1 MNLQLYEGEVAI
13 VQGPNG
19 SGKTTLMRAIAGL
32 QQNYSGTLKKY
43 VSSDEFVYQAQ
54 SHNISSHLPYTI
66 GDVVTMGTG
75 IEFEKMIELG
85 LVDVALAKRKWNF
98 ASGGERQ
105 RALISRSMLSH
116 PRLLLLD
123 EPFNHL
129 DVNHAGL
136 VLKRLGDYFE
146 TPGLPSMV
154 IIAHGEE
161 RQMLVD
167 AFNPKLVD
175 LKPVERSS

>member
-1 MNLQLYEGEVAI
+1 MSVHNKGN
-13 VQGPNG
+13 GP
-19 SGKTTLMRAIAGL
+19 SRITTAIAGL
-32 QQNYSGTLKKY
+32 KQKFVGSIQRSVPLANT
-43 VSSDEFVYQAQ
+43 VYQAQ
-54 SHNISSHLPYTI
+54 SHNISSHLPFTI
-66 GDVVTMGTG
+66 NDVVTLGTG
-75 IEFEKMIELG
+75 IKYEDMIELG
-85 LVDVALAKRKWNF
+85 LVDEPLSKRRWNS

-129 DVNHAGL
+129 DAGFTHL
-136 VLKRLGDYFE
+136 VLKRLGGYFE

-161 RQMLVD
+161 QQMLID
-167 AFNPKLVD
+167 AFNPKLINI
-175 LKPVERSS
+175 KPVMKDS